1 MFELHIGDLAE
12 LYVLGELDERERAA
26 VEAHIASCMQCLRHV
41 GEAEETLLALERG
54 DLAEPTPELLD
65 RRMRFGAPPR
75 VRRYAGFALAAAAGL
90 VLGLLTMVPGY
101 LRTQET
107 QHALV
112 AMIANHFNHAQFA
125 PIGSTVAPPAK
136 VIYARDRSWL
146 FIVANGSE
154 HYAVYAVNGSAARR
168 LGDLQSQG
176 STSSLFVEHAPAA
189 DALELRDGDTILE
202 RAALR

>member
-12 LYVLGELDERERAA
+12 LYVLGTLDEGERAG
-26 VEAHIASCMQCLRHV
+26 VEAHIATCMQCLRRV

-65 RRMRFGAPPR
+65 RRMRFGAPP
-75 VRRYAGFALAAAAGL
+75 VRRYATLALAAAAGL
-90 VLGLLTMVPGY
+90 VLGILTMLPAI
-101 LRTQET
+101 LRPNDQP
-107 QHALV
+107 ALV
-112 AMIANHFNHAQFA
+112 AMINSHFNHVQFA
-125 PIGSTVAPPAK
+125 PIGGSIAPPAK
-136 VIYARDRSWL
+136 VIFARDRSWL

-176 STSSLFVEHAPAA
+176 STSSLFVEHTPPA
-189 DALELRDGDTILE
+189 DAVELRDGETVVE

>member
-12 LYVLGELDERERAA
+12 LYVLGTLDAGEHAA
-26 VEAHIASCMQCLRHV
+26 VEAHIATCMQCLRRV

-54 DLAEPTPELLD
+54 DLAEPTPEFLD
-65 RRMRFGAPPR
+65 RRMRFAAPPA
-75 VRRYAGFALAAAAGL
+75 RRYAALALAAAAGL
-90 VLGLLTMVPGY
+90 VLGLLTMVPSY

-112 AMIANHFNHAQFA
+112 AMIESHFNHAQFA
-125 PIGSTVAPPAK
+125 PIGKSSAPPAK

-154 HYAVYAVNGSAARR
+154 RYAVYAVNGSAARR

-176 STSSLFVEHAPAA
+176 STSSLFIEHAPPA
-189 DALELRDGDTILE
+189 DAVELRDGETIVE